1 MKKLALCAATA
12 ALSVASTAAF
22 ATPAYVS
29 TTDSLT
35 GEVIITNMA
44 DGSPNTFNVV
54 LRDMNGTVNVVVPP
68 SGNYA
73 VGFEGFVSVKPVAS
87 APAMTLS
94 VNNPTNIF
102 NGLLTAT
109 GLSAG
114 VYNKTF
120 APGADNVNDGA
131 GTNVGFVIDYNGSTS
146 ADVLSL
152 ITTLTGLVP
161 ATPAGSGRLAVTG
174 QLFDDGAVLSFVE
187 SNLTWA
193 GFGRMLAAA
202 DLYAQQNQFPGN
214 TLNLITAD
222 FAMRNV
228 AVAIPEP
235 ASMAL
240 VGLGLVGLGA
250 IRRRKSA

>member
-22 ATPAYVS
+22 ATPAYIS

-44 DGSPNTFNVV
+44 DGSPTTFDVT
-54 LRDMNGTVNVVVPP
+54 LRDLTGSVQVVVPP
-68 SGNYA
+68 NGNYA
-73 VGFEGFVSVKPVAS
+73 VNYSGFVSVTPVVG

-94 VNNPTNIF
+94 VNNPANIF
-102 NGLLTAT
+102 NGLITAT

-114 VYNKTF
+114 IYNKTF
-120 APGADNVNDGA
+120 APGANNVNDGA
-131 GTNVGFVIDYNGSTS
+131 GTAVGFVIDYDGTTS
-146 ADVLSL
+146 GDVLNL
-152 ITTLTGLVP
+152 ITTLTGVAP
-161 ATPAGSGRLAVTG
+161 ATTAGSGRLAVTG
-174 QLFDDGAVLSFVE
+174 TLFDDGAVLSFVE